1 MDTNLGYDC
10 HTLTLFN
17 FIHDHKIEEVI
28 LCYNF
33 CGYMYIYIYMFGMRS
48 SISFS
53 LVHCS
58 YCCLIL
64 LLMFVF
70 FAANRTQRTEKLVVF
85 NSFECQYPIPNHID
99 VHIIIC
105 DLVLFFFRPFFCFF
119 IHQTDLLSMIL
130 GQHVLKMCVILD
142 NVRSF
147 YSFLEFDT
155 I

>member
-1 MDTNLGYDC
+1 MRVCVCIYVRYA
-10 HTLTLFN
+10 LFSL
-17 FIHDHKIEEVI
+17 F
-28 LCYNF
+28 L
-33 CGYMYIYIYMFGMRS
+33 S
-48 SISFS
+48 LS
-53 LVHCS
+53 LVHSVCF
-58 YCCLIL
+58 L

-155 I
+155 IWTDSTQFNLPDR